1 MLRTALQTGVGCLPR
16 RAASGGAVSSAQAGR
31 RALSSLQEALV
42 KVTFVD
48 AEGDRETVSALPGQN
63 IFEVAE
69 KHEIALDGPC
79 RGKAGAVQSRNSES
93 WTEDLFGQGP
103 VCASCHVMLTKE
115 FTEKIEPPLDSE
127 ISLLERKG
135 ELYAPG
141 SSRLGCQIKLSRDL
155 DGITVF
161 IPDGPPVG

>member
-1 MLRTALQTGVGCLPR
+1 MLRTALKTGVGCIPR
-16 RAASGGAVSSAQAGR
+16 RAVNGNAAASLQAGSR
-31 RALSSLQEALV
+31 KLSSLQESVV
-42 KVTFVD
+42 KVTFID
-48 AEGDRETVSALPGQN
+48 AEGDRETVPALPGQS
-63 IFEVAE
+63 IFEVAD

-79 RGKAGAVQSRNSES
+79 RGKADAAQKRNSES

-103 VCASCHVMLTKE
+103 VCASCHIMINKE
-115 FTEKIEPPLDSE
+115 YMDKIEPPLEGE

-135 ELYAPG
+135 DLYSPG
-141 SSRLGCQIKLSRDL
+141 ASRLACQIKVSKDI